1 MGNETEEH
9 DTQSRG
15 TRDEGLRNEH
25 HKGRVVDDG
34 GKEAGH
40 REGRSLRRGRVEAQA
55 QGRGEEVLE
64 PLLLR
69 VQAQG
74 RAREEEGR
82 GAREE
87 VLAILLRI
95 QAQGPTKEDGGNP
108 QGWNRQEG
116 RACEEEGARQA
127 KEGRRILGRRTPIL
141 RQARRW
147 RPLQGWRRE
156 VQ

>member
-40 REGRSLRRGRVEAQA
+40 REGRSLRRGRIEAQD
-55 QGRGEEVLE
+55 QG
-64 PLLLR
+64 
-69 VQAQG
+69 
-74 RAREEEGR
+74 AREEGR

-95 QAQGPTKEDGGNP
+95 QAQGPTKEEGGNP